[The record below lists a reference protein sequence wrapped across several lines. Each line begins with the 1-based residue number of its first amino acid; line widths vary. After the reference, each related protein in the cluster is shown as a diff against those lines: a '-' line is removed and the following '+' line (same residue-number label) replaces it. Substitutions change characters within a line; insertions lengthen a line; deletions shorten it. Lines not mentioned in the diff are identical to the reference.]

1 MSKELT
7 GYPSIDRPWLKYYD
21 RKQLNEKP
29 PEKSIYQY
37 MYDNN
42 YNCLDDIAIVYF
54 NKKISFEKLFQQID
68 MCAKGLLS
76 LGVRQGDIVTV
87 ALPSIPEV
95 LYIVYALN
103 KIGAVAN
110 MVHPLAGGNEICFYI
125 NEVNSKITFIFEE
138 AYEDIKE
145 IISTTNVNTVILV
158 SASDSLSFFEKQMF
172 RLKNKKPK
180 LNEKDVFITWQKFI
194 SQGNSCTLQAISK
207 NIDMAAIISHTGGTT
222 GEPKGVV
229 CSDRNINSLIWQI
242 GLNWDL
248 TRQEKYLS
256 VLPPF
261 INYSLVNSMLEP
273 LAFGFQVIL
282 IPLYKADKF
291 DVYIKKYHP
300 NVISSI
306 PDYWEAI
313 LENKKLKNMDLS
325 CLKHLFYGGE
335 AMSIQKENAVNELLS
350 ACGAK
355 GKLGEGLGCTEMVSA
370 ATITYEN
377 CNVSGSVGI
386 PLIRVNCKIINPD
399 SYEELSY
406 NQVGEICFS
415 GDTLMLG
422 YYQKPD
428 ATDEVIKVHLDQ
440 QKWLHTGDLGYI
452 DNKGILFINGR
463 IKRILK
469 TMGPDGM
476 PTKMFPD
483 RIEKVVMQQKAVDLC
498 CVIGIPDAVRVH
510 YPRAYVVLNSEYSK
524 SEETTRKIIAAC
536 RESLPIYMVPEEIV
550 YCDSLPRTE
559 RGKVDYRALEK
570 EAAKQG

>member
-7 GYPSIDRPWLKYYD
+7 GYPSIDKPWLKYYKK
-21 RKQLNEKP
+21 KQFDEKI
-29 PEKSIYQY
+29 PEKSIYEY
-37 MYDNN
+37 MYDSNRN
-42 YNCLDDIAIVYF
+42 YLSEIAIVYF
-54 NKKISFEKLFQQID
+54 NKKISFGELFRKID
-68 MCAKGLLS
+68 MCAKGLVS
-76 LGVRQGDIVTV
+76 LGVGPGDIVTV

-125 NEVNSKITFIFEE
+125 NEVNSKIAFLFEE
-138 AYEDIKE
+138 TYEDIKE
-145 IISTTNVNTVILV
+145 IIGTTNVNKVILV
-158 SASDSLSFFEKQMF
+158 SAGESLPFMAKQMI
-172 RLKNKKPK
+172 RLKNKKGRINNK
-180 LNEKDVFITWQKFI
+180 NIFMSWGNFIT
-194 SQGNSCTLQAISK
+194 QGSRIVLQATLK
-207 NIDMAAIISHTGGTT
+207 NIDSAAIISHTGGTT
-222 GEPKGVV
+222 GDPKGVV

-242 GLNWDL
+242 EFNLNFN
-248 TRQEKYLS
+248 RQEKYLS

-273 LAFGFQVIL
+273 LVFGLQVIL
-282 IPLYKADKF
+282 VPLYKADKF
-291 DVYIKKYHP
+291 DIYIKKYHP
-300 NVISSI
+300 NFISSI

-313 LENKKLKNMDLS
+313 LENRKLRSMDLS
-325 CLKHLFYGGE
+325 CLKYIFYGGE
-335 AMSIQKENAVNELLS
+335 AMSVQKEEAVNELLS

-355 GKLGEGLGCTEMVSA
+355 CKMGKGLGCTEMVSA

-386 PLIRVNCKIINPD
+386 PLIRVNCKIVNSD

-428 ATDEVIKVHLDQ
+428 ATNEVIKVHPDK

-452 DNKGILFINGR
+452 DNNGVLFVNGR

-483 RIEKVVMQQKAVDLC
+483 RIEKVVMQQESVGLC
-498 CVIGIPDAVRVH
+498 CVIGVPDPVRVH
-510 YPRAYVVLNSEYSK
+510 YPRAYVVLNNGYPK
-524 SEETTRKIIAAC
+524 SEKTTQKIMAAC
-536 RESLPIYMVPEEIV
+536 KENLPAYMVPEEIM

-570 EAAKQG
+570 MIEDK